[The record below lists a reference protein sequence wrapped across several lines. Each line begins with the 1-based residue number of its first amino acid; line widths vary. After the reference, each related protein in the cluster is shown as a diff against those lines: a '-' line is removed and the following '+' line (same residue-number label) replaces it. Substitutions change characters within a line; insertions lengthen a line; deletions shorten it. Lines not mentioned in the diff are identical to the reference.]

1 MSYICIHVYLYMYFN
16 VYIYIIDICS
26 LTHRRWRGT
35 IGSFPGCIHLYLYIY
50 IHTQMYT
57 HTHTH
62 THTHTRTHIT
72 YTHLHTHREME
83 GYESELF
90 LSYFAKGGVC
100 PGDIE
105 ILQGGNASGFRCVCV
120 CMCVRES
127 VCIAWEGHTYIH
139 SYIHICTHTSRYRVA
154 TMRRL
159 LKITGLFCKR
169 ALEKRLYSAKQTYN
183 FKEPTN
189 RSHPIS
195 GL

>member
-1 MSYICIHVYLYMYFN
+1 
-16 VYIYIIDICS
+16 
-26 LTHRRWRGT
+26 
-35 IGSFPGCIHLYLYIY
+35 
-50 IHTQMYT
+50 MYT
-57 HTHTH
+57 HTHIH

-127 VCIAWEGHTYIH
+127 VCIAWEGHIYIH
-139 SYIHICTHTSRYRVA
+139 TYIHICTYTSRFRVA
-154 TMRRL
+154 TMSRL

-169 ALEKRLYSAKQTYN
+169 ALQKRLYSAKEAYN

-195 GL
+195 GFYRAITRLASGACVRVRVCMCVYVCLCVCTMVCGRGIYMCT